1 MVFKSTITTH
11 HKEDIMDIDIIQELA
26 AAINAEKEK
35 NLSLEFEDKVLM
47 VREALDY
54 VFERIESV
62 FNEYTDNADPETLM
76 EFDGAD
82 LVPLA
87 IQEEMMRTA
96 MVFLGTV
103 DVFAWAIQE
112 DKALLTDTVANIIVE
127 FGMKIEK
134 ATRLCI
140 PREDFLK
147 FRKGIM
153 AEDFVDGRPWSEH
166 LAEKGVFID
175 PELTAD

>member
-1 MVFKSTITTH
+1 
-11 HKEDIMDIDIIQELA
+11 MDIDKIQELA
-26 AAINAEKEK
+26 DAINAEKEK
-35 NLSLEFEDKVLM
+35 NPSLGFEDKVLM

-54 VFERIESV
+54 VFERIDSV

-87 IQEEMMRTA
+87 IQEEMMKTA

-103 DVFAWAIQE
+103 DVFARAIQK
-112 DKALLTDTVANIIVE
+112 DKVLLTDTVANIIVE
-127 FGMKIEK
+127 FGMKIDQVI
-134 ATRLCI
+134 RLGV
-140 PREDFLK
+140 PRKDFLE
-147 FRKGIM
+147 FRKGSM
-153 AEDFVDGRPWSEH
+153 AEHFVDGRPWSEH

>member
-1 MVFKSTITTH
+1 
-11 HKEDIMDIDIIQELA
+11 
-26 AAINAEKEK
+26 
-35 NLSLEFEDKVLM
+35 
-47 VREALDY
+47 
-54 VFERIESV
+54 
-62 FNEYTDNADPETLM
+62 
-76 EFDGAD
+76 
-82 LVPLA
+82 
-87 IQEEMMRTA
+87 MRTA

>member
-1 MVFKSTITTH
+1 MK
-11 HKEDIMDIDIIQELA
+11 
-26 AAINAEKEK
+26 
-35 NLSLEFEDKVLM
+35 
-47 VREALDY
+47 
-54 VFERIESV
+54 
-62 FNEYTDNADPETLM
+62 
-76 EFDGAD
+76 
-82 LVPLA
+82 
-87 IQEEMMRTA
+87 TA
-96 MVFLGTV
+96 MVFLGAL
-103 DVFAWAIQE
+103 DAFAQVIQE
-112 DKALLTDTVANIIVE
+112 DKALLTDAVANIIVE

-134 ATRLCI
+134 AIRLGV